1 MSSRQEEN
9 QTILPNGQINISL
22 LQREISSELKSND
35 RSLAQ
40 ESMKKKA
47 IHSSKW
53 KSDRYLEIPLVT
65 SKAWTMD
72 VDNRSFRF
80 HR

>member
-1 MSSRQEEN
+1 MTSRQEEN

-22 LQREISSELKSND
+22 LQREISSELKSD
-35 RSLAQ
+35 ERSIAQ

-53 KSDRYLEIPLVT
+53 KRQAPRNSSLVP
-65 SKAWTMD
+65 SKAWDMD